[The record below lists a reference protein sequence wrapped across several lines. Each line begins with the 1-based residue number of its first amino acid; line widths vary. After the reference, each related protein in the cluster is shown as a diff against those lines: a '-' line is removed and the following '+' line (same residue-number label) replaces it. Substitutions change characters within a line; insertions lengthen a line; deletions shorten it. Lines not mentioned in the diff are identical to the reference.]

1 MDRRDD
7 DTTTRD
13 TIETLKADTHDALDE
28 AKERVKAGA
37 EKLDRAVQGDRMP
50 LGERV
55 ASHVRE
61 AGHDLKGDMHK
72 AARDVRDAS
81 LRDEEGI

>member
-7 DTTTRD
+7 DTATRN
-13 TIETLKADTHDALDE
+13 TVETLKADTHDALDE
-28 AKERVKAGA
+28 AKERIEAGA
-37 EKLDRAVQGDRMP
+37 EKANRAIQGDRMP

-61 AGHDLKGDMHK
+61 AGHDLKGDLHRGS
-72 AARDVRDAS
+72 RDVRDAA